1 MKWLLSGV
9 LVLSSAA
16 TALGELKPDEVAIIA
31 MAGSSDSCH
40 LAKYY
45 VRARGIPKSHIY
57 LLKGMPGRKIGRKT
71 WTRTMRPAIL
81 NWLKRERLEKKI
93 RCLVTSWDVPLKIG
107 KWDDKSPVLVA
118 RKEYLE
124 QARARYVAKADET
137 LRLLDTL
144 AGTGTAPRRPRLTA
158 ETSLEDISSQLDKA
172 LTVAQRH
179 VRTLRS
185 REEKGKADALVH
197 RLFVVAGGNAAMIQL
212 LSPRRAHERLT
223 RERAAQLMLLSGR
236 LQGLQRGLQSLGT
249 MPGTVARDAQ
259 TIELTNAVAGVLGAI
274 RWIDRQSNLVKKNE
288 SWSSFDS
295 ELSLLYQ
302 PDHPVLGWLPNRLH
316 YSYDDVPKP
325 ARPILMVSRLAAP
338 TPKRVEEMIDAA
350 VAVERTSLKGKV
362 YLDARGLKNG
372 SEQAETGSFG
382 QYDQSLRDLAAR
394 LKKHTKLTV
403 VLDDR
408 KELFPTGSCP
418 DVALYCGWYS
428 LQQYVDAFEW
438 NRGAVGYH
446 MASAEAVWLRNPNP
460 SKTKKAWCPAM
471 LEDGACATLGP
482 AMEPYLVAFPR
493 PDDFFSLLLTGRY
506 CLAEVY
512 YRTKPFNSWVMVL
525 VGDPLYNPYKNHPV
539 LTEEALP
546 EHLRP
551 KAVGQTPRVPVR
563 KPKTEDG
570 LQLPGM

>member
-9 LVLSSAA
+9 LILSTAA

-31 MAGSSDSCH
+31 MAGSPDSCH

-45 VRARGIPKSHIY
+45 ARARGIPKSHIY
-57 LLKGMPGRKIGRKT
+57 LLKGTPGRVIGRKA
-71 WTRTMRPAIL
+71 WARTTRPAIL

-118 RKEYLE
+118 RKEHLE
-124 QARARYVAKADET
+124 QARTRYVAKADEA
-137 LRLLDTL
+137 LKLLDTL
-144 AGTGTAPRRPRLTA
+144 AGTGAAPRRTRLTA
-158 ETSLEDISSQLDKA
+158 ETSLEDVSAQLDKA
-172 LTVAQRH
+172 LGAAQRH

-185 REEKGKADALVH
+185 REEKEKADALVH

-236 LQGLQRGLQSLGT
+236 LQGLQRGLQSLGVL
-249 MPGTVARDAQ
+249 PGTVARDEQ
-259 TIELTNAVAGVLGAI
+259 IIELTNAVSGVLGAI
-274 RWIDRQSNLVKKNE
+274 RWIDRQSHLVKKNE

-295 ELSLLYQ
+295 ELSMLYR
-302 PDHPVLGWLPNRLH
+302 PAYPALSWLPNQLH
-316 YSYDDVPKP
+316 YSYDDVPEP
-325 ARPILMVSRLAAP
+325 ASPILMVSRLAAP
-338 TPKRVEEMIDAA
+338 TLKRVEEMIDAA
-350 VAVERTSLKGKV
+350 VAVERTSLKGTV

-372 SEQAETGSFG
+372 SGQAETGSFG

-408 KELFPTGSCP
+408 KELFRLKSCP

-506 CLAEVY
+506 CLVEVY

-551 KAVGQTPRVPVR
+551 KVAGQTPGVPVK
-563 KPKTEDG
+563 KPKKEDG